1 GSGPVG
7 CSAAFR
13 ARSAIILA
21 AGLSSAMRLKIHG
34 PSDNGGIDSICLIS
48 VASLSVLGLTPR
60 NSAAFVR
67 LSQGSTPSAVG
78 RYTGIP
84 MMGSQRSDA
93 LARPTI
99 AMAGRQ
105 LIPIENARD
114 QIIVR
119 NEHQL
124 SYGLDDVRRGGVA
137 LAVAPPGQSQFGVDT
152 PH

>member
-1 GSGPVG
+1 MDRRDLPDFGGESECLGTDTKKFG
-7 CSAAFR
+7 
-13 ARSAIILA
+13 
-21 AGLSSAMRLKIHG
+21 RLREIE
-34 PSDNGGIDSICLIS
+34 PRLNSICRRSIHW
-48 VASLSVLGLTPR
+48 
-60 NSAAFVR
+60 N
-67 LSQGSTPSAVG
+67 
-78 RYTGIP
+78 P

-93 LARPTI
+93 LARPAI

-137 LAVAPPGQSQFGVDT
+137 LAVAPPGQSSSVWT
-152 PH
+152 PPIQWMTRTISAAL